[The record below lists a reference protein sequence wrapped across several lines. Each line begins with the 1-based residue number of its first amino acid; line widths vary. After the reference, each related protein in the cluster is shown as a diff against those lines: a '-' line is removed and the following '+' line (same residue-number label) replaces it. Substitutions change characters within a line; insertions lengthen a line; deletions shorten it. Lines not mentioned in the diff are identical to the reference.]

1 MTRDYEWLDSAVVLM
16 ALGIV
21 GFISWSLVFR
31 TVPDN
36 QLAILASI
44 ASGVIGTVI
53 GAYAGYRW
61 ATSKQASET
70 IANLASKGSP
80 ANPQQV
86 EVVNPPDA
94 PVQVSEPMPSG
105 NLEDPA

>member
-1 MTRDYEWLDSAVVLM
+1 MTRDYEWLDASVVLA
-16 ALGIV
+16 ALVII
-21 GFISWSLVFR
+21 GFISWALVFR

-44 ASGVIGTVI
+44 ASGILGTII

-70 IANLASKGSP
+70 IANLAAQGPGGTQKVQIMNDAESP
-80 ANPQQV
+80 VPV
-86 EVVNPPDA
+86 E
-94 PVQVSEPMPSG
+94 EPKS
-105 NLEDPA
+105 

>member
-1 MTRDYEWLDSAVVLM
+1 MTRDYEWLDAAVVLF

-21 GFISWSLVFR
+21 FFIAAVLSFR
-31 TVPDN
+31 IVPEN

-44 ASGVIGTVI
+44 ASGILGTVV

-70 IANLASKGSP
+70 IANLASKS
-80 ANPQQV
+80 ADPQPV
-86 EVVNPPDA
+86 EVVNTPDQA
-94 PVQVSEPMPSG
+94 VPVKA
-105 NLEDPA
+105 D

>member
-1 MTRDYEWLDSAVVLM
+1 MTRDYEWLDAAVVLF

-21 GFISWSLVFR
+21 AFIAAVLSFR
-31 TVPDN
+31 IVPEN

-44 ASGVIGTVI
+44 ASGILGTVV

-70 IANLASKGSP
+70 IANLAGKG
-80 ANPQQV
+80 AEPQAV
-86 EVVNPPDA
+86 EVVNGSDA
-94 PVQVSEPMPSG
+94 PVPVRP
-105 NLEDPA
+105 D

>member
-1 MTRDYEWLDSAVVLM
+1 MIRDYEWLDAAVVLF

-21 GFISWSLVFR
+21 FFIAAVLSFR
-31 TVPDN
+31 IVPEN

-44 ASGVIGTVI
+44 ASGILGTVV

-70 IANLASKGSP
+70 IANLASKG
-80 ANPQQV
+80 AEPQAV
-86 EVVNPPDA
+86 EVVNGSDA
-94 PVQVSEPMPSG
+94 PVPVRP
-105 NLEDPA
+105 D

>member
-1 MTRDYEWLDSAVVLM
+1 MTRDYEWLDAAVVLF

-21 GFISWSLVFR
+21 AFIAGVLSFR
-31 TVPDN
+31 IVPEN

-44 ASGVIGTVI
+44 ASGILGTVV

-70 IANLASKGSP
+70 IANLASKG
-80 ANPQQV
+80 AEPQAV
-86 EVVNPPDA
+86 EVVNGSDA
-94 PVQVSEPMPSG
+94 PVPVRP
-105 NLEDPA
+105 D